1 MISFTISTDTA
12 IERGIVGRAELPELL
27 SFFKAAA
34 HGHSAK
40 TTLLA
45 GGLMIAERDE
55 RFVTLSITHIEHTI
69 PSRSVFECLEDA
81 MARAYSSGVSESL
94 QNSEEMGLPQWPSIF
109 NYD

>member
-12 IERGIVGRAELPELL
+12 IERGIVGREELPELL

-34 HGHSAK
+34 HGHSAR
-40 TTLLA
+40 TFLLA

-55 RFVTLSITHIEHTI
+55 MFVTLSITHIEHTI

-81 MARAYSSGVSESL
+81 MANTFDIVGVSESL
-94 QNSEEMGLPQWPSIF
+94 QNPEEMGLPQWPYF
-109 NYD
+109 D